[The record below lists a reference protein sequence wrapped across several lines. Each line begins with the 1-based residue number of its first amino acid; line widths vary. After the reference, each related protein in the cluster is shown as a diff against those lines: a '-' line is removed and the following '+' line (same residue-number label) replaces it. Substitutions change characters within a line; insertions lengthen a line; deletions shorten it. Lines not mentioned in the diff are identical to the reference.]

1 MIQKLIRFYGQSEV
15 PYGIFSNFPL
25 RDITI
30 AGEKW
35 RSSEIFFQAKKF
47 AGTEHEQLIA
57 AAPDSQTAA
66 DMGRD
71 RSRPLRADW
80 NEPFPTE
87 TGEWAANEQLRM
99 LWTRYVGAD
108 RPMLVKDY
116 IMYVAVLA
124 KFSQHEDYREVLL
137 STKDAYIVEHTKKD
151 SYWADGGDMTG
162 VNMLGKLL
170 MIVRDIIASQP
181 RSGLQRQELFGGVE
195 PAYFN
200 FFLATPKEAAAA
212 FKKYLVDEKTQMGE
226 WANQF
231 RLLFFIDIDT
241 DNAQFP
247 MPYDIGLTPRAVC
260 FDVNMAEVESTFAGI
275 AAASAELAP
284 HVQKH
289 VRIGVGRFGPDEY
302 KGMATA
308 SMFTKRMF
316 YHASGVWILFKNIH
330 RRAGRFGW
338 FYRALARRYDKKDN

>member
-15 PYGIFSNFPL
+15 PYGIFSNFPMREIVVL
-25 RDITI
+25 
-30 AGEKW
+30 GEKW
-35 RSSEIFFQAKKF
+35 KSSEIFFQAMKF
-47 AGTEHEQLIA
+47 VGTEHVQLIA
-57 AAPDSQTAA
+57 AAADSQTAA
-66 DMGRD
+66 DMGRE
-71 RSRPLRADW
+71 RTRPLRADW
-80 NEPFPTE
+80 NEPFPTD

-124 KFSQHEDYREVLL
+124 KFSQHDDYREVLL
-137 STKDAYIVEHTKKD
+137 STKDAYIVEATKND
-151 SYWADGGDMTG
+151 SYWADGGNMTG

-181 RSGLQRQELFGGVE
+181 RTGLQRQDLFLVDN

-200 FFLATPKEAAAA
+200 FYLATAVDGAMAVRKLLQKE
-212 FKKYLVDEKTQMGE
+212 KDEMGE

-241 DNAQFP
+241 DSEQFP
-247 MPYDIGLTPRAVC
+247 MPYDLGITPRAVC
-260 FDVNMAEVESTFAGI
+260 FDVNMEDVESTFAGI
-275 AAASAELAP
+275 NAAFAELGP

-289 VRIGVGRFGPDEY
+289 VRFGVGRFGPDEY

-308 SMFTKRMF
+308 SIFTKRMF
-316 YHASGVWILFKNIH
+316 YHCSGVWILFKNIH